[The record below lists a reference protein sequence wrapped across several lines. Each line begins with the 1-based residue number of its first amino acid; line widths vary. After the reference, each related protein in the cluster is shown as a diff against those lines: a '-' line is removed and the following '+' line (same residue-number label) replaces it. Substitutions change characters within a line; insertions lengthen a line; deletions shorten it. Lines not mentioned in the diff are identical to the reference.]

1 MIYLQE
7 VEVEVMSN
15 CEHCG
20 KPLVPIG
27 TSRKN
32 GKATHNDWATRRLHK
47 KCRTKLKDYNRKIRW
62 NSYDSRARQ
71 G

>member
-32 GKATHNDWATRRLHK
+32 GKATHNDWGTRRLHK
-47 KCRTKLKDYNRKIRW
+47 KCWMELKDYNRKIRW
-62 NSYDSRARQ
+62 NTYDSRARQ
-71 G
+71 R